1 MHMQNIEQR
10 IVEKESRRTIQE
22 ASEYADQTESEP
34 RQYHTTDDRAQEL
47 SPIGFDTDKSRG
59 KQNMRS
65 PTCEDNRT
73 MVIAEEIQEENTISA
88 SRTEESE
95 AEESPL
101 KSNHSEPPKVK
112 RLMYQPYQAVM
123 VTNES

>member
-1 MHMQNIEQR
+1 
-10 IVEKESRRTIQE
+10 
-22 ASEYADQTESEP
+22 
-34 RQYHTTDDRAQEL
+34 
-47 SPIGFDTDKSRG
+47 
-59 KQNMRS
+59 MRS
-65 PTCEDNRT
+65 PTCEDHRT
-73 MVIAEEIQEENTISA
+73 VVIAETIQEENTISA

-101 KSNHSEPPKVK
+101 KSNHSEPPQVK